1 MRTPTIGVPAHRIS
15 RLLSART
22 SSTGGVHAKLSK
34 ITVLFAL
41 LFSIAV
47 AASAQESDQDFNK
60 ELDQETPEQQKQEAE
75 KPDTKA
81 SAGDLA
87 KATQNPVASLVS
99 VPVAN
104 VTDFNIGPFDRDRN
118 TVLQF
123 QPVVPIRLNANWNLI
138 TRTIGALVF
147 QPAITQPNQG
157 TFGLNDLNPSFF
169 LAPAKPGKVIWGAG
183 PTFLIPTATDN
194 VLGTGK
200 FSLGPAVVALAQ
212 PGKWTLGMLVNNLW
226 SVAGPSGRPDVNS
239 MTLQYFINYNL
250 KKGYYL
256 TCQPINTAN
265 WNAPSGNVWLV
276 PFGGGFGRIM
286 KLGFQPVNVSVQAY
300 GNIKRPDVLPSPTW
314 QLKFQISFLFP
325 KFTKEQQ
332 KMMLQQKL
340 KQMEQEQP
348 QK

>member
-1 MRTPTIGVPAHRIS
+1 MHRLPKIA
-15 RLLSART
+15 LLC
-22 SSTGGVHAKLSK
+22 
-34 ITVLFAL
+34 IL
-41 LFSIAV
+41 LFSI

-60 ELDQETPEQQKQEAE
+60 ELDQETLQQQKQEAE
-75 KPDTKA
+75 QPDGNA

-99 VPVAN
+99 VPVSN

-123 QPVVPIRLNANWNLI
+123 QPVVPVKLGANWNLI

-147 QPAITQPNQG
+147 QPNIAQSSQG
-157 TFGLNDLNPSFF
+157 TFGLNDINPSFF
-169 LAPAKPGKVIWGAG
+169 LSPAKPGKVIWGAG
-183 PTFLIPTATDN
+183 PTFLIPTASND

-200 FSLGPAVVALAQ
+200 FSIGPAIIALVQ
-212 PGKWTLGMLVNNLW
+212 PGKWTFGVLVSNLW
-226 SVAGPSGRPDVNS
+226 SVAGPSSRPDVNL

-256 TCQPINTAN
+256 TFQPTNTAN

-276 PFGGGFGRIM
+276 PFGGGVGRIM
-286 KLGFQPVNVSVQAY
+286 RLGFQPVNLSVQAY
-300 GNIKRPDVLPSPTW
+300 GNIKRPDVFPSPTW
-314 QLKFQISFLFP
+314 QLKFQVSFLFP
-325 KFTKEQQ
+325 KLTNEQK
-332 KMMLQQKL
+332 KMMMQKQL

-348 QK
+348 KK